1 MGEIRSVVKP
11 CETKVT
17 GSSKR
22 DRQFHQFGNVSFS
35 ANPPIA
41 RQTAKIIPHF
51 QRFKTEG
58 ISMKKILASA
68 ALLTMLSA
76 SAVMA
81 RPATTTDI
89 KLDGFCNIYS
99 VTVDRV
105 MAKAQD
111 TPSCTGTY
119 GGGLVGTTKGFGKS
133 VILALQDQGGSPGVQ
148 MVLQLSYPF
157 TPTGTFTIYQTTD
170 GQTFQDMYDGTYEV
184 DSAPGKQHGHER
196 SITSVFQH

>member
-1 MGEIRSVVKP
+1 
-11 CETKVT
+11 
-17 GSSKR
+17 
-22 DRQFHQFGNVSFS
+22 
-35 ANPPIA
+35 
-41 RQTAKIIPHF
+41 
-51 QRFKTEG
+51 
-58 ISMKKILASA
+58 MKKILVSA

-76 SAVMA
+76 SAVIA

-99 VTVDRV
+99 VTVDHI

-119 GGGLVGTTKGFGKS
+119 GGGLVGVTKGFGKS
-133 VILALQDQGGSPGVQ
+133 VILALQDQNGSPGVQ

-170 GQTFQDMYDGTYEV
+170 GQVFQDMFDGTYEV
-184 DSAPGKQHGHER
+184 DSAPGKQHGRER
-196 SITSVFQH
+196 SITTVFQH